1 MLSLETGK
9 PTMSQMD
16 VIQSAWAKI
25 RAHLETEK
33 ARIYEAIIHYPTPIA
48 GCDQQFNYLLEEQ
61 TRIRHELD
69 RLNETSNESLPS
81 GDVLQQINEFISS
94 SSYVDPETQ
103 QAIRSYLQEG
113 LSQIQR

>member
-9 PTMSQMD
+9 PTMAQMD

-25 RAHLETEK
+25 RSHLENEK
-33 ARIYEAIIHYPTPIA
+33 ARIYEAIVHYPTPIA

-69 RLNETSNESLPS
+69 RLHEASSASITTADSIKLL
-81 GDVLQQINEFISS
+81 GEFIRS
-94 SSYVDPETQ
+94 SSYVNLETEQ
-103 QAIRSYLQEG
+103 TIRSYLQKE
-113 LSQIQR
+113 LSRL